1 MPGKSAVSAC
11 VDRLACEAFA
21 DMRGEAA
28 DLIDRDDGLRMKGQ
42 PIKGLASS
50 NADGWSASLTSA
62 KQHTATVTVF
72 GDGRLYSYDMGYTPA
87 ANKLSATTFRAQHAA
102 VIRSGVP
109 LGRHIARVVDW
120 GSDGTSQE
128 VSAVGG
134 LVHAIAEA

>member
-28 DLIDRDDGLRMKGQ
+28 DLIDRDDGLRMEGQ

-87 ANKLSATTFRAQHAA
+87 ANKLALCDNLSCATC
-102 VIRSGVP
+102 SGHSQRCAP
-109 LGRHIARVVDW
+109 RQTHCSCRGLG
-120 GSDGTSQE
+120 
-128 VSAVGG
+128 
-134 LVHAIAEA
+134 L